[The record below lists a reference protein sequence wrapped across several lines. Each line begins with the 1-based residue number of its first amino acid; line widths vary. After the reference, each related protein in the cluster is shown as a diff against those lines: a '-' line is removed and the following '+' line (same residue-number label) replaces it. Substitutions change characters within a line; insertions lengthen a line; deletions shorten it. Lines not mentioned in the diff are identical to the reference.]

1 MCLLWQIPSQIQ
13 RRRRWSPGIAYLVG
27 LYGACAVCPSGT
39 RCIFSRPDRPCRLQY
54 QLRRVT
60 RAPLRS
66 FAVPLYLCI
75 CVSLYLLTPVPLY
88 SCLYLCTHVP
98 FTPVCTSVRMY
109 FCTLVP
115 LRLYSC
121 SFVPRY
127 PFPCTVYL
135 YPCPPVTL
143 FPYSVS
149 LYLFT
154 SNSTPVP
161 LYPCPAPRTSDRC
174 ALLSLTTD
182 Q

>member
-1 MCLLWQIPSQIQ
+1 M
-13 RRRRWSPGIAYLVG
+13 
-27 LYGACAVCPSGT
+27 CPSGAH
-39 RCIFSRPDRPCRLQY
+39 RISPGRANVGRVGFLY
-54 QLRRVT
+54 QLQQVT
-60 RAPLRS
+60 RVRA
-66 FAVPLYLCI
+66 AVSPYPCMY
-75 CVSLYLLTPVPLY
+75 VSM
-88 SCLYLCTHVP
+88 YLCTPVRLC
-98 FTPVCTSVRMY
+98 FCTPDCTSVRMCLCNPVCTCVRMC

-154 SNSTPVP
+154 STSTLAP
-161 LYPCPAPRTSDRC
+161 LYPCPVPCTSDRC